1 MTISNGARFALVVAL
16 AAMAFGGCAVG
27 TAYVSA
33 PPRLPSYK
41 LPSLTRPIRF
51 DVCVTYPQFDRPPH
65 EAARHAAV
73 GRRVQTLLSHAGV
86 PAELTTV
93 AGSPVDFTVTTSDH
107 LGWMGSAVIAITTL
121 SVVPG
126 YFVERKTLDVDLAWR
141 DEGEVERTEHLQYQ
155 ARTHRF
161 IWLPLV
167 LSPDFV
173 WPNGWESRRSS
184 DGGFKQ
190 MVERL
195 ADDIRVRRG
204 RDDSETPIRPGGEVA
219 CPVPGG
225 ATASPRLAVQK

>member
-1 MTISNGARFALVVAL
+1 MTISNGARSALVVAL
-16 AAMAFGGCAVG
+16 AAMAFGGCAIG
-27 TAYVSA
+27 TTYVSA
-33 PPRLPSYK
+33 PPRLPSYT

-65 EAARHAAV
+65 EAARRATV
-73 GRRVQTLLSHAGV
+73 GRRVRTLLSHAGV
-86 PAELTTV
+86 PAELTLL
-93 AGSPVDFTVTTSDH
+93 AGSPVDFTVTVSDQ
-107 LGWMGSAVIAITTL
+107 LGWMGSAVISITTL
-121 SVVPG
+121 AVVPG

-141 DEGEVERTEHLQYQ
+141 DEAEVAKTEHLQYQ
-155 ARTHRF
+155 ARAHRF

-173 WPNGWESRRSS
+173 WPGGWESRRSS
-184 DGGFKQ
+184 DGGFKP

-204 RDDSETPIRPGGEVA
+204 RDDAETPIRPSRYVA

-225 ATASPRLAVQK
+225 ATASPRMALQM